1 MTGLSGVVK
10 FVVRQF
16 LDDPHFSALHTNLS
30 TKWEAHQ
37 SLTAAVKLMEQYGVT
52 ITPAEEQKLFAMD
65 EGAMIENL
73 VGRMPQQTKE
83 QFEHFFLQL
92 QLIVST
98 ATRMRMGLEEGT
110 PKAIEEALNDAD
122 ETGITPYILKMAI
135 VQAGAEVSSLGQ
147 QHE

>member
-1 MTGLSGVVK
+1 
-10 FVVRQF
+10 
-16 LDDPHFSALHTNLS
+16 
-30 TKWEAHQ
+30 
-37 SLTAAVKLMEQYGVT
+37 MEQYGVT

-98 ATRMRMGLEEGT
+98 ATRMRSALASGT
-110 PKAIEEALNDAD
+110 TQGIEQALQDAD
-122 ETGITPYILKMAI
+122 RTGIT
-135 VQAGAEVSSLGQ
+135 
-147 QHE
+147 